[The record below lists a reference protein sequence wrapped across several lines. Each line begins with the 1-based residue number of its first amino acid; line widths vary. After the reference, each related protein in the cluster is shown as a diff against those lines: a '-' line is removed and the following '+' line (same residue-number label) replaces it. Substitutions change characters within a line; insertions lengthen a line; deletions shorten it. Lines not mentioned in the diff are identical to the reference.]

1 MGLNHVDEGT
11 QKELHLLAHLYP
23 EHSIQHVF
31 AVHKGLK
38 AVVVRWRVNQLRVP
52 CEVTA
57 CFQGFQHELSPCSC
71 SVSMLQSAAELKTL
85 KEPCRPT
92 STLVHVTPVETT
104 REALLSETCLKHTLR
119 QPSTLTFLQAART
132 ADAATARVLNM
143 LRSTSPALPKKDV
156 VSLDSRQENLY

>member
-57 CFQGFQHELSPCSC
+57 CFQGLS
-71 SVSMLQSAAELKTL
+71 
-85 KEPCRPT
+85 
-92 STLVHVTPVETT
+92 
-104 REALLSETCLKHTLR
+104 
-119 QPSTLTFLQAART
+119 ART
-132 ADAATARVLNM
+132 LPVLLLGVNATIGCRTEDPE
-143 LRSTSPALPKKDV
+143 RALPTDQHAGPCDP
-156 VSLDSRQENLY
+156 S